1 MAPLVMPSWAS
12 NRATAASTP
21 YTGRDRN
28 GVAEFLDML
37 TLSSGTS
44 WTPPAGPGTS
54 ARTWLTLDEERILRV
69 KRVDV
74 NLFYI
79 ELLKFPQNN
88 HSLMHWFG

>member
-1 MAPLVMPSWAS
+1 
-12 NRATAASTP
+12 
-21 YTGRDRN
+21 
-28 GVAEFLDML
+28 ML

-54 ARTWLTLDEERILRV
+54 ARAWLTLDEERILRA

-79 ELLKFPQNN
+79 ELLKF
-88 HSLMHWFG
+88 LKIIIL

>member
-1 MAPLVMPSWAS
+1 
-12 NRATAASTP
+12 
-21 YTGRDRN
+21 
-28 GVAEFLDML
+28 ML

-54 ARTWLTLDEERILRV
+54 ARAWLTLDEERILRV